1 MRVGILP
8 DPVLFERPGALRTQV
23 LETVDALGRLGVETI
38 TLAGTSVPGAERCA
52 LVHLFGAARG
62 NARLL
67 DELPPQVPVV
77 LSPRVSPAWT
87 SVNGTRARVAD
98 RVLGNRTS
106 WDFDTGYAQIR
117 RALGRASLVVA
128 ACEGELR
135 ALQRAF
141 LVPPKRTCVI
151 GNGAGPRF
159 FSADPAPFRERWRI
173 AGRFALMVGQISPWH
188 GQIDV
193 AHALAGLALPLVVIG
208 PVHERDAA
216 YLQALRTLR
225 SVVCIEP
232 LAHADPL
239 LASAC
244 AAASVLVLPAH
255 GAAMPISAI
264 EALACGTPVVAS
276 WPLGEWAGTPGLIEV
291 PAGDQLALAHAVSE
305 LLAHPP
311 PRAQVTAG
319 VAGHTWDNAARQL
332 MERYRMLIGELP

>member
-38 TLAGTSVPGAERCA
+38 TLAGARIPGAERCA

-62 NARLL
+62 NAGLL
-67 DELPPQVPVV
+67 DELHPQAPVV

-135 ALQRAF
+135 SLQRAF

-151 GNGAGPRF
+151 GHGASPRF
-159 FSADPAPFRERWRI
+159 FGADPALFRERWRI
-173 AGRFALMVGQISPWH
+173 AGRFALMVGQVSPWH

-208 PVHERDAA
+208 PVHERDAG
-216 YLQALRTLR
+216 YLQALRALR
-225 SVVCIEP
+225 TVVCIEP

-255 GAAMPISAI
+255 GAAMPMSAL

-276 WPLGEWAGTPGLIEV
+276 WPLGEWSGTPGLREV
-291 PAGDQLALAHAVSE
+291 PAGDPLALAHTVSE

-311 PRAQVTAG
+311 RRDEVTAG
-319 VAGHTWDNAARQL
+319 VAGHTWDNAAWQL
-332 MERYRMLIGELP
+332 LERYQALIGARP